1 MKLGIET
8 HQWGFYRVKDDV
20 LIATC
25 IAKTYY
31 EATTYFEDVELVL
44 DQSYIIKII
53 HKLTS

>member
-25 IAKTYY
+25 IATTYY